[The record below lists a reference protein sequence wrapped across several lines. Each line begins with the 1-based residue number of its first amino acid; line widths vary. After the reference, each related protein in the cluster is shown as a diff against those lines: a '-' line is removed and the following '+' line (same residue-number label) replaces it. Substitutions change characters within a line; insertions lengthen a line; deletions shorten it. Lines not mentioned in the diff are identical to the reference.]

1 MPISTHGVPPMRSS
15 VENMKPWSLP
25 SILAVVAS
33 TQSSFA
39 FEIAPISNAPSIEP
53 ISSRSP
59 SVSALA
65 SLVTTETAMSPLLD
79 RKRLASILPPKSSA
93 FTVGRR
99 YHRRQTAAPRGV
111 APGSE
116 HDGLVAERHSEL
128 AHGAVDVDPEVV
140 GEAQH
145 LAAPQI
151 DQNSRITRVIAQDPL
166 EALDAELVQ

>member
-1 MPISTHGVPPMRSS
+1 MPISTQGVPPMRSS

-79 RKRLASILPPKSSA
+79 RKRLPSILPPKSSG

-99 YHRRQTAAPRGV
+99 YHQRTRASHWV
-111 APGSE
+111 VVPGSE

-128 AHGAVDVDPEVV
+128 AHGPVDVGAEMV
-140 GEAQH
+140 GQQRH
-145 LAAPQI
+145 LAATEI
-151 DQNSRITRVIAQDPL
+151 DDSGRVQRWL
-166 EALDAELVQ
+166 